1 MTAKV
6 LKRSRAKLV
15 SKQVVEQV
23 GISLQALPEKIPD
36 TLSLRQTIER
46 LRDPI
51 EAALSKGYSYDEL
64 VPMLAQQGIN
74 IQPSTLKRYVLS
86 GGDRAARRRSTTGK
100 STQQTRKPRG
110 KSADAA
116 DLEVELPIDLELAES
131 EAPASRKRGQTKAKT
146 SSEETES
153 QPEPAKQSRSRRS
166 PARTSS
172 ATRSRSTATR
182 GRKGK
187 A

>member
-51 EAALSKGYSYDEL
+51 EAALAKGYSYDEL
-64 VPMLAQQGIN
+64 VPMLSQQGIN

-86 GGDRAARRRSTTGK
+86 GGDRAARKRAAAGK
-100 STQQTRKPRG
+100 TTQQTRKPRS
-110 KSADAA
+110 KAADVE
-116 DLEVELPIDLELAES
+116 DLEVELPIDLEPAET
-131 EAPASRKRGQTKAKT
+131 EAPASRKRSEAKAKT
-146 SSEETES
+146 SSEAT
-153 QPEPAKQSRSRRS
+153 QQSRTRRS

>member
-51 EAALSKGYSYDEL
+51 EAALAKGYSYDEL

-86 GGDRAARRRSTTGK
+86 GGDRSARKRSATGK
-100 STQQTRKPRG
+100 ATKQTRKPRG
-110 KSADAA
+110 KASDTA
-116 DLEVELPIDLELAES
+116 DLEVELPSDLPELAES
-131 EAPASRKRGQTKAKT
+131 EAPASRKQ
-146 SSEETES
+146 S
-153 QPEPAKQSRSRRS
+153 QSRRS
-166 PARTSS
+166 PTRTSS
-172 ATRSRSTATR
+172 AARSRSTATK

>member
-86 GGDRAARRRSTTGK
+86 GGDRAARKRSSGGK
-100 STQQTRKPRG
+100 ATKQTRKPRD
-110 KSADAA
+110 KAA
-116 DLEVELPIDLELAES
+116 DTAELEDELDDLPELVEA
-131 EAPASRKRGQTKAKT
+131 EAPASRKRGQTKAKS
-146 SSEETES
+146 SSEADES
-153 QPEPAKQSRSRRS
+153 ESEPAKQSRTRRS
-166 PARTSS
+166 STRTSS
-172 ATRSRSTATR
+172 AARSRSTATR

-187 A
+187 